1 MRYRRANT
9 PGGTYFFT
17 VNLANR
23 SSDILVRHADD
34 LKDAMRKV
42 KAAHP
47 YALIAMVILPEHLH
61 AIWRMPPGDVN
72 YPLRWSQIKSEFSR
86 RLPHVEHVSA
96 SRIAKRERGI
106 WQRRYWEHQIH
117 DDGDLARHVDY
128 IHYNPVKHGWV
139 KAAADWPHSTLHE
152 YSKRDMAAREWGGVA
167 DGESDTYGER

>member
-72 YPLRWSQIKSEFSR
+72 YPLRWSQIKSE
-86 RLPHVEHVSA
+86 
-96 SRIAKRERGI
+96 
-106 WQRRYWEHQIH
+106 
-117 DDGDLARHVDY
+117 
-128 IHYNPVKHGWV
+128 
-139 KAAADWPHSTLHE
+139 
-152 YSKRDMAAREWGGVA
+152 
-167 DGESDTYGER
+167 SDTYGER